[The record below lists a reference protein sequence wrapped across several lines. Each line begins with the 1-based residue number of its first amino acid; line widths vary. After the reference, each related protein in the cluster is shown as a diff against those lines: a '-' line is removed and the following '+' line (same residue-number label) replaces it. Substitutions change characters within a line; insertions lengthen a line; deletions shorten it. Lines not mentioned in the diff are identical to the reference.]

1 MNEMLTNL
9 IKLTLVNEYTTGN
22 SLSEFCI
29 IYLKENHTEDFLAEI
44 FKLNRDSSLLQDKI
58 LGAD

>member
-9 IKLTLVNEYTTGN
+9 IKTLVNEFSGD

-29 IYLKENHTEDFLAEI
+29 IYLKENHTEKFLADT